1 MIRCFKKLFL
11 IAIVFTMVFN
21 SSIPGIVNLYAIND
35 EKSDI
40 VENSNDKD
48 NYEAKA
54 TLDADHVITTM
65 DENGNVIPL
74 DEVETKMPSESED
87 SDDKELSLAKSRISN
102 SSVAVVNFRTK
113 SSSGINTSYTEVTTG
128 RSGYTNGYYA
138 ADGAFLGYDNESNP
152 TKVKFMQA
160 GIVGWVSIN
169 DVEVLDYTSSKVVT
183 TSKYYVS
190 NGRLYHGI
198 VTNLSNSSYSSRLD
212 CGAAPSYLKE
222 GYDYYS
228 YDGHYFYE
236 NSTYSSYATM
246 LNDYRNNVRTNAVN
260 SSSPYYNYYQYLSHR
275 SKTTYTAAQLNSA
288 INAMV
293 GSAES
298 SYNHTSKLRNLGN
311 TFISNQNLYGSNA
324 LLMLAVAANES
335 AWGCSNIAANKNNL
349 FGHAAYDSD
358 PNGSSNAYS
367 SVDYSVYYHAA
378 VFVSKGYLDPI
389 TDSRYYGANLGDKGS
404 GMNVKYASDP
414 YWGEK
419 GASICWKIDN
429 YLGNSDSKNYTIA
442 IKDTINTNHS
452 VINIKSNANSLS
464 TTLYSTYPVSSK
476 TTYRNY
482 APSNYPFIII
492 GESGDYYKI
501 QTDGVVNANRNGIL
515 VQSEYNYDNG
525 YGYIPKSSVAVVKEG
540 IYTGNDQNTSNTVG
554 ASSGKDSNEPHISY
568 SANSESVGW
577 LETVTEPNTAGTT
590 GRSLDL
596 YQLKIGLSNVGK
608 SVVLSGKVYSNGSW
622 LNYDKILSTTVIGNS
637 NKPMELVNFTIA
649 NLSGYKLQYRVHSAD
664 IGWQSWTDQGNNA
677 GTSGHVIQA
686 IDFRLI
692 KDDSVISDPSVY
704 YRAHVEQEG
713 WLNYVGDSETAGTVG
728 NSLGLEAF
736 NIGIDNLND
745 YELTVKTYDNTNGWK
760 TYGNVLDNTV
770 IGTEGQSLSLNA
782 ISVSLTNDLGYVIEY
797 QVHLSNKGWTSWKRQ
812 GEVCG
817 DSSGIE
823 EIEAIRFRVVE
834 SDIPTKITL
843 NKSSLNLY
851 VNKSETL
858 SVQFTPASTSD
869 KLTWTTSD
877 KEVAEVDSNGKVTGK
892 SEGTATITVKT
903 SNGLTASCKVTVTK
917 QTPILTYQAHVED
930 IGWQEY
936 VKDSQ
941 KAGTTEQSKQ
951 IEAIKIQ
958 LSNIES
964 YDGNI
969 QYQSHVENVGW
980 QDWRKN
986 NEISGTTGESKQIEA
1001 IRIQLTGELAESYD
1015 IYYRVHV
1022 QELGWMDWA
1031 SNGASAGTAGYS
1043 YRIEAIEI
1051 RLVEKG
1057 KGAPGATE
1065 KPFVQHYVS
1074 YKTHAQDYG
1083 WLSKVYDGNIS
1094 GTTGES
1100 KRLEALMIS
1109 LEGAQYSGSIE
1120 YQSHVQDIGWQ
1131 NWVSNGAISGTTNQS
1146 KQIEA
1151 IKIKLTGDMSNHY
1164 DIYYRVHVQE
1174 LGWMDWASNG
1184 ASAGTAGYSYRI
1196 EAIQIEL
1203 VEKGEKAPGN
1213 TEKSFVQH
1221 YVSYKTHAQ
1230 DYGWLSKVY
1239 DGNLSG
1245 TVNQSKKL
1253 EAITMALEGAQ
1264 YSGNIEYRTHI
1275 EDIGWQ
1281 NWRVNGAMAGT
1292 TGQSKGIEA
1301 IEIRLTGEMAKHYN
1315 VEYRVYVEGKGWQS
1329 KMKNGKTAGTTGES
1343 RQIEA
1348 IEIKL
1353 EQK

>member
-1 MIRCFKKLFL
+1 MKNKCKKLVLTILTLSMLFGTNL
-11 IAIVFTMVFN
+11 MA
-21 SSIPGIVNLYAIND
+21 VNNIQALNESDNLVNDINND
-35 EKSDI
+35 EKS
-40 VENSNDKD
+40 NF
-48 NYEAKA
+48 EAGA
-54 TLDADHVITTM
+54 TLSDDHVVTTM
-65 DENGNVIPL
+65 DENGNVLPL

-87 SDDKELSLAKSRISN
+87 SDDKELSLANSRISN

-160 GIVGWVSIN
+160 GVVGWVSIN

-293 GSAES
+293 GSAEN
-298 SYNHTSKLRNLGN
+298 SYNRTSKLRNLGN
-311 TFISNQNLYGSNA
+311 TFVSNQNLYGSNA

-378 VFVSKGYLDPI
+378 IFVSKGYLDPI

-452 VINIKSNANSLS
+452 VSNIKSNANSSS

-677 GTSGHVIQA
+677 GTSGYVIQA

-692 KDDSVISDPSVY
+692 KDESVISDPSVY

-713 WLNYVGDSETAGTVG
+713 WLSYVGDSETAGTVG

-782 ISVSLTNDLGYVIEY
+782 ISVSLTNDLGYLIEY

-869 KLTWTTSD
+869 KLTWTTSN

-917 QTPILTYQAHVED
+917 QIPSINYQAHVQD
-930 IGWQEY
+930 IGWQTSK
-936 VKDSQ
+936 KDGEM
-941 KAGTTEQSKQ
+941 AGTTDQKKRMEAIKISLSDTSSYSGKVEYRAHVQDIGWQDWVNDGILSGTENQSKQ
-951 IEAIKIQ
+951 IEAI
-958 LSNIES
+958 
-964 YDGNI
+964 
-969 QYQSHVENVGW
+969 
-980 QDWRKN
+980 
-986 NEISGTTGESKQIEA
+986 EIK
-1001 IRIQLTGELAESYD
+1001 LTGDIAETYD

-1031 SNGASAGTAGYS
+1031 KNGASAGTAGYS

-1057 KGAPGATE
+1057 KEAPGATD
-1065 KPFVQHYVS
+1065 KPFVQHYVKYS
-1074 YKTHAQDYG
+1074 THVQDYG
-1083 WLSKVYDGNIS
+1083 WMNKVYDGSIS
-1094 GTTGES
+1094 GTEGES
-1100 KRLEALMIS
+1100 KRLEAITINLDNAPY
-1109 LEGAQYSGSIE
+1109 EGKIR
-1120 YQSHVQDIGWQ
+1120 YQVHVQDIGWQ
-1131 NWVSNGAISGTTNQS
+1131 SWREDGASAGTTNQ
-1146 KQIEA
+1146 KKRLEA
-1151 IKIKLTGDMSNHY
+1151 IKIKLTEEMEEKY
-1164 DIYYRVHVQE
+1164 DIYYRVHCQDYGW
-1174 LGWMDWASNG
+1174 LGWAKNG
-1184 ASAGTAGYSYRI
+1184 ASAGSEGESKRL
-1196 EAIQIEL
+1196 EAIQIVF
-1203 VEKGEKAPGN
+1203 VEKGGKAPGS
-1213 TEKSFVQH
+1213 T
-1221 YVSYKTHAQ
+1221 
-1230 DYGWLSKVY
+1230 
-1239 DGNLSG
+1239 DGAFH
-1245 TVNQSKKL
+1245 KK
-1253 EAITMALEGAQ
+1253 
-1264 YSGNIEYRTHI
+1264 
-1275 EDIGWQ
+1275 
-1281 NWRVNGAMAGT
+1281 
-1292 TGQSKGIEA
+1292 
-1301 IEIRLTGEMAKHYN
+1301 
-1315 VEYRVYVEGKGWQS
+1315 
-1329 KMKNGKTAGTTGES
+1329 
-1343 RQIEA
+1343 
-1348 IEIKL
+1348 
-1353 EQK
+1353 

>member
-1 MIRCFKKLFL
+1 MIRCLKKLFF
-11 IAIVFTMVFN
+11 IAIAFTMGFS
-21 SSIPGIVNLYAIND
+21 SSISSIVNLYAIND

-40 VENSNDKD
+40 VETINDKD

-54 TLDADHVITTM
+54 TLDADHVITAM
-65 DENGNVIPL
+65 DENGNVLPL

-160 GIVGWVSIN
+160 GVVGWVSIN

-198 VTNLSNSSYSSRLD
+198 VTNLSNSSYSSKLD
-212 CGAAPSYLKE
+212 CGLAPSYLKE
-222 GYDYYS
+222 GYEYYS

-298 SYNHTSKLRNLGN
+298 SYNRTSKLRNLGN

-378 VFVSKGYLDPI
+378 IFVSKGYLDPI

-452 VINIKSNANSLS
+452 VINIKSNASSSS

-492 GESGDYYKI
+492 GESGNYYKI
-501 QTDGVVNANRNGIL
+501 QTDGAVNTNRNGIL
-515 VQSEYNYDNG
+515 VQSAYDYDNG
-525 YGYIPKSSVAVVKEG
+525 YGYIPKSSVTIVKKG
-540 IYTGNDQNTSNTVG
+540 NYTGNDQNTSNTVG
-554 ASSGKDSNEPHISY
+554 ASSGKDSSEPHISY

-596 YQLKIGLSNVGK
+596 YQLKIALSNVGK

-622 LNYDKILSTTVIGNS
+622 LSYDKILSTTVIGNS
-637 NKPMELVNFTIA
+637 NKPMELVNFTID
-649 NLSGYKLQYRVHSAD
+649 NLSGYKLQYRVHSAE
-664 IGWQSWTDQGNNA
+664 IGWQNWTDQGNNA
-677 GTSGHVIQA
+677 GTSGYIIQA

-692 KDDSVISDPSVY
+692 RDDSVVTNPSVY

-713 WLNYVGDSETAGTVG
+713 WLSYVGDSETAGTVG
-728 NSLGLEAF
+728 DSLGLEAF

-745 YELTVKTYDNTNGWK
+745 YKLTVKTYDNTNGWK
-760 TYGNVLDNTV
+760 TYENVSESTV
-770 IGTEGQSLSLNA
+770 IGSVGQSLPLNA
-782 ISVSLTNDLGYVIEY
+782 ISALLTNDLGYVIEY
-797 QVHLSNKGWTSWKRQ
+797 QVHLSNKGWTSWKKQ
-812 GEVCG
+812 GETCG

-823 EIEAIRFRVVE
+823 EIEAIRFRVIE
-834 SDIPTKITL
+834 SDVPTKITL

-851 VNKSETL
+851 INMSENL
-858 SVQFTPASTSD
+858 SVKFTPASTSD
-869 KLTWTTSD
+869 KLIWTTSN

-892 SEGTATITVKT
+892 KEGTATITVKT

-917 QTPILTYQAHVED
+917 QIPSINYQAHVQD
-930 IGWQEY
+930 IGWQTSK
-936 VKDSQ
+936 KDGEM
-941 KAGTTEQSKQ
+941 AGTTGQFKQ

-1001 IRIQLTGELAESYD
+1001 IRIQLTGELEKSYD

-1022 QELGWMDWA
+1022 EDIGWMDWA
-1031 SNGASAGTAGYS
+1031 SNGKAAGTAGYG
-1043 YRIEAIEI
+1043 YQIEAIEI
-1051 RLVEKG
+1051 RLLEKDE
-1057 KGAPGATE
+1057 KAPGSTE
-1065 KPFVQHYVS
+1065 KSFVQKHYLK
-1074 YKTHAQDYG
+1074 YRTHVADYG
-1083 WLSKVYDGNIS
+1083 WLSEVYEKNIS
-1094 GTTGES
+1094 GTIG
-1100 KRLEALMIS
+1100 KCKQMEAITIS
-1109 LEGAQYSGSIE
+1109 LVNQLYEGSIE
-1120 YQSHVQDIGWQ
+1120 YQAHVEDIGWQ
-1131 NWVSNGAISGTTNQS
+1131 SWRENGVSAGTTKQS
-1146 KQIEA
+1146 KQMEA
-1151 IKIKLTGDMSNHY
+1151 IKIRLTGDMSNHY
-1164 DIYYRVHVQE
+1164 DIYYRVH
-1174 LGWMDWASNG
+1174 
-1184 ASAGTAGYSYRI
+1184 I
-1196 EAIQIEL
+1196 E
-1203 VEKGEKAPGN
+1203 
-1213 TEKSFVQH
+1213 
-1221 YVSYKTHAQ
+1221 
-1230 DYGWLSKVY
+1230 DYGWLDWAKNGEKAGSEGMSK
-1239 DGNLSG
+1239 
-1245 TVNQSKKL
+1245 
-1253 EAITMALEGAQ
+1253 
-1264 YSGNIEYRTHI
+1264 R
-1275 EDIGWQ
+1275 
-1281 NWRVNGAMAGT
+1281 
-1292 TGQSKGIEA
+1292 IEA
-1301 IEIRLTGEMAKHYN
+1301 IEITL
-1315 VEYRVYVEGKGWQS
+1315 VE
-1329 KMKNGKTAGTTGES
+1329 KNGEVPKSTTS
-1343 RQIEA
+1343 QPAFYKR
-1348 IEIKL
+1348 
-1353 EQK
+1353 